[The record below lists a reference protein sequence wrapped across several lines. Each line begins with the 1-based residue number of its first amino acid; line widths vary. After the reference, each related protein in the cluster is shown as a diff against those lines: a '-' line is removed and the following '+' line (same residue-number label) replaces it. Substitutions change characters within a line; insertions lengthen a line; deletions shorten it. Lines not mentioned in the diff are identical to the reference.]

1 MLRNLKINTCS
12 PLLKGALGY
21 VKITNTF
28 IFRFLILLLF
38 FSSINNVVAQKLPLD
53 SIKPTDTL
61 NIKVEKPHSP
71 TKATI
76 MSAALPG
83 LGQVYNKKYWKVP
96 IIWGGIGTS
105 LYFGFSN
112 QKSFTKFRKA
122 YGNRIDDDPSTTDE
136 YEDVLSPE
144 GLKANM
150 DYHQKNRDLSFVIAG
165 VLYILNVVD
174 AAVDAHL
181 FNFPKNDK
189 LSFNLQPSLNY
200 TNNNRIAK
208 GFRLVITL

>member
-1 MLRNLKINTCS
+1 MLRNLKINTYS
-12 PLLKGALGY
+12 LLLKGALGY

-28 IFRFLILLLF
+28 IFRCLILLLF

-61 NIKVEKPHSP
+61 NIKIEKPHSP

-122 YGNRIDDDPSTTDE
+122 YGNRIDDDPNTTDE

-200 TNNNRIAK
+200 TNNNQIAK
-208 GFRLVITL
+208 GVRLVITL

>member
-1 MLRNLKINTCS
+1 VLKNLKINTIN
-12 PLLKGALGY
+12 PLLKGEKGY
-21 VKITNTF
+21 VQIKKSF
-28 IFRFLILLLF
+28 VFRFLILGLSF
-38 FSSINNVVAQKLPLD
+38 CSINEIVAQKLPLD

-61 NIKVEKPHSP
+61 NIKVQKPHSP

-112 QKSFTKFRKA
+112 QKSFTKFREA
-122 YGNRIDDDPSTTDE
+122 YGARIDDDPSTTDE
-136 YEDVLSPE
+136 YEDVLSAE

-165 VLYILNVVD
+165 VLYILHVVD

-189 LSFNLQPSLNY
+189 LSFNLQPSINY
-200 TNNNRIAK
+200 TSNNQISK
-208 GFRLVITL
+208 GFTLVINL

>member
-1 MLRNLKINTCS
+1 M
-12 PLLKGALGY
+12 
-21 VKITNTF
+21 VKILVVTLL
-28 IFRFLILLLF
+28 IFLF
-38 FSSINNVVAQKLPLD
+38 TANCLAQKLPLD

-61 NIKVEKPHSP
+61 NIKVQKPHSP

-96 IIWGGIGTS
+96 IILGGIGTS

-112 QKSFTKFRKA
+112 QKNFTEFREA
-122 YGNRIDDDPSTTDE
+122 YGARIDDDPNTTDE
-136 YEDVLSPE
+136 YEDVLSAE

-165 VLYILNVVD
+165 VLYMLNIVD

-189 LSFNLQPSLNY
+189 LSFNLQPSINY
-200 TNNNRIAK
+200 TYNNHLSK
-208 GFRLVITL
+208 GFKLVINL

>member
-1 MLRNLKINTCS
+1 MLRNLKINTYS

-61 NIKVEKPHSP
+61 NIKIEKPHSP

-112 QKSFTKFRKA
+112 QNSFKKFRKA
-122 YGNRIDDDPSTTDE
+122 YGNRIDDDPNTTDE

-200 TNNNRIAK
+200 TNNNQIAK

>member
-1 MLRNLKINTCS
+1 M
-12 PLLKGALGY
+12 KGALGY

>member
-1 MLRNLKINTCS
+1 M
-12 PLLKGALGY
+12 KGAFGY

-38 FSSINNVVAQKLPLD
+38 FSSINNIVAQKLPLD

-122 YGNRIDDDPSTTDE
+122 YGNRIDDDPNTTDE

-200 TNNNRIAK
+200 TNNNQIAK